1 MTVSWRL
8 LLPFRRQ
15 SPRNYIT
22 VKLRIWKSFEE
33 WFIVLC
39 SQLDRRVRVW
49 RPLKVIPVLA
59 WLTEKWAK
67 RAINEIIERCTT
79 KEDIQMANEHMK
91 RCSCVNETRR
101 LQTALG
107 SPAGGRRGS
116 GSSAVLPSRWLCA
129 AGALSRWPRA
139 SHPSLRLRA
148 LGFSILPRLPP
159 LPHRSACTGTAWAH
173 SSHERHAL
181 APGPAGACQGHART
195 FEGQSPTPGGTRG
208 RDTLQDCNLRHCL
221 MSQACQRLP
230 SPRSLGVFS
239 RNAAT
244 SVSYK

>member
-15 SPRNYIT
+15 SPQNYIT

-79 KEDIQMANEHMK
+79 KEDIQMANEHLKDAQHHSLSEKCKSKPQWGTISRQSEWLWSKSLQAINAGEGVEK
-91 RCSCVNETRR
+91 RGPSYTV
-101 LQTALG
+101 
-107 SPAGGRRGS
+107 GG
-116 GSSAVLPSRWLCA
+116 
-129 AGALSRWPRA
+129 
-139 SHPSLRLRA
+139 
-148 LGFSILPRLPP
+148 
-159 LPHRSACTGTAWAH
+159 
-173 SSHERHAL
+173 
-181 APGPAGACQGHART
+181 
-195 FEGQSPTPGGTRG
+195 
-208 RDTLQDCNLRHCL
+208 
-221 MSQACQRLP
+221 
-230 SPRSLGVFS
+230 
-239 RNAAT
+239 NAN
-244 SVSYK
+244 